1 MLYHLFNIFVSAL
14 AYFGVFYFHSG
25 YIYLHN
31 SYSLFFPIYLAVS
44 FLFSIYFTPK
54 NYVLKDRTQSTIL
67 QFIFTIFSL
76 SLVVSLSDYFNIPRY
91 FIFLVVVV
99 PVAIRW
105 LMGFYHH
112 DPNKIDQGLNSA
124 RSNFQFKRLST
135 SFILLILA
143 FIIALYFKTGR
154 IGYYIWL
161 EKIVLLLIGLWW
173 VSSHVTRKF
182 YALNDQNIY
191 YKIAPIIKS
200 QALFLLFS
208 PGIYYFFK
216 LDFLSRQLFFGTIGV
231 FSLFETTVFLIL
243 FMNRKS
249 KSNLY
254 TYEPYIMD
262 QNIPFI
268 PDANGK
274 VIQSFAKS
282 CLSKMHHFIK
292 DERLIRFIDNTYKCT
307 QKECNLDSFL
317 YLTTKKLENFQGI
330 KDESQCILV
339 NITSIN
345 NILSINPF
353 LLTMRQ
359 KIQSDG
365 VLVGSFSPM
374 EEDYKRL
381 RDKMPRF
388 LYTLII
394 PLHFLLYRI
403 FPKIP
408 IISIVYDF
416 ITQGRGRFLSKAEVY
431 GRLSYCGFKLM
442 DSIMIDH
449 KLFFIAQRKES
460 ISTEPNPSFG
470 PLVKL
475 KRVGYENE
483 IVTIY
488 KFRTMHPYSE
498 FIQKD
503 LFDKNSLT
511 VTGKFKDD
519 FRITSWGKV
528 FRKLWID
535 ELPQIYNWLRGDIS
549 LIGVRALSQHYFSL
563 YPKDLQKLRVQF
575 KPGLIPPYYA
585 DMPKNFDEIILSEK
599 RYLNKKIQSGFLT
612 DLIYFLNALNN
623 IVFKGARSQ

>member
-1 MLYHLFNIFVSAL
+1 MLYHLFNFSISSLV
-14 AYFGVFYFHSG
+14 YFGVFYFHSG
-25 YIYLHN
+25 DIYLHN
-31 SYSLFFPIYLAVS
+31 SYSLFFLIYIAVS
-44 FLFSIYFTPK
+44 FLFSIYFTSEK
-54 NYVLKDRTQSTIL
+54 YTIKDRTQSAL
-67 QFIFTIFSL
+67 MQFIFTLFSL
-76 SLVVSLSDYFNIPRY
+76 TLVVSLLEFSDISRY
-91 FIFLVVVV
+91 FIFFVAAV
-99 PVAIRW
+99 PVIIRW
-105 LMGFYHH
+105 LTGFYYQIPEGTVQ
-112 DPNKIDQGLNSA
+112 DDDSTKPS
-124 RSNFQFKRLST
+124 FQFNRLTVSF
-135 SFILLILA
+135 FILLVA
-143 FIIALYFKTGR
+143 FIIALYLKTGR
-154 IGYYIWL
+154 FYYYAWL
-161 EKIVLLLIGLWW
+161 EQIVLMLIGLWW
-173 VSSHVTRKF
+173 VSGHITRKF
-182 YALNDQNIY
+182 YVMNDQNIY
-191 YKIAPIIKS
+191 YTIAPLIKS
-200 QALFLLFS
+200 QFIFLLIS
-208 PGIYYFFK
+208 SAVYYFLK
-216 LDFLSRQLFFGTIGV
+216 LDYFSRELLFGTIGI
-231 FSLFETTVFLIL
+231 FSFLETSIFLIV
-243 FMNRKS
+243 FMKNRSKS
-249 KSNLY
+249 KVY
-254 TYEPYIMD
+254 TYEPYSMD
-262 QNIPFI
+262 QGVSSIPFTE
-268 PDANGK
+268 GK

>member
-208 PGIYYFFK
+208 SGIYYFFK

-231 FSLFETTVFLIL
+231 FSLLETTLFLIV
-243 FMNRKS
+243 FINRKS
-249 KSNLY
+249 KENV
-254 TYEPYIMD
+254 YIDEFYPLDQDIPIISEMD
-262 QNIPFI
+262 
-268 PDANGK
+268 GK
-274 VIQSFAKS
+274 TNRSITNN
-282 CLSKMHHFIK
+282 CLSKISLFIK
-292 DERLIRFIDNTYKCT
+292 EKKLISFINDTFNCT
-307 QKECNLDSFL
+307 QMECNQGSFS
-317 YLTTKKLENFQGI
+317 YLTTK
-330 KDESQCILV
+330 
-339 NITSIN
+339 ITI
-345 NILSINPF
+345 
-353 LLTMRQ
+353 
-359 KIQSDG
+359 
-365 VLVGSFSPM
+365 
-374 EEDYKRL
+374 
-381 RDKMPRF
+381 
-388 LYTLII
+388 
-394 PLHFLLYRI
+394 
-403 FPKIP
+403 
-408 IISIVYDF
+408 
-416 ITQGRGRFLSKAEVY
+416 
-431 GRLSYCGFKLM
+431 
-442 DSIMIDH
+442 
-449 KLFFIAQRKES
+449 
-460 ISTEPNPSFG
+460 
-470 PLVKL
+470 
-475 KRVGYENE
+475 
-483 IVTIY
+483 
-488 KFRTMHPYSE
+488 
-498 FIQKD
+498 
-503 LFDKNSLT
+503 
-511 VTGKFKDD
+511 
-519 FRITSWGKV
+519 
-528 FRKLWID
+528 
-535 ELPQIYNWLRGDIS
+535 
-549 LIGVRALSQHYFSL
+549 
-563 YPKDLQKLRVQF
+563 
-575 KPGLIPPYYA
+575 
-585 DMPKNFDEIILSEK
+585 
-599 RYLNKKIQSGFLT
+599 
-612 DLIYFLNALNN
+612 
-623 IVFKGARSQ
+623 